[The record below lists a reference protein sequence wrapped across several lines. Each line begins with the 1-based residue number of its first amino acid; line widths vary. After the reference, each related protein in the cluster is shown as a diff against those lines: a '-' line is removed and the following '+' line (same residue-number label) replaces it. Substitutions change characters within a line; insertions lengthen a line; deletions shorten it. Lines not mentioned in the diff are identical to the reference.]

1 MIALDLS
8 VVALFDLLNPVT
20 ALDREAA
27 ALFDLHNPLLG
38 LCLLEAELDKLSDSG
53 LIFKLVVA
61 ELLGLITLLLGLDIL
76 ATAFDTPA
84 TVVPINGVDC
94 LPEAEMVLDGCRVA
108 GFDLVTWWHGT
119 AECLVVFLSANFGFK
134 RRLSGTTVVTV
145 VFLCPFSVG
154 RATMDLLFLGLI
166 GLNKGLAGPEL
177 ITTPT
182 VFFASIEANPVG
194 KGPDPA
200 DLPPVLSDNLTF
212 PELATARSLV
222 LVVLVP
228 VTVDSVKT
236 GFDDTAVRVGGIL
249 IVLAVLLAL
258 PAVLIPLL

>member
-1 MIALDLS
+1 MDPRNSVIALDLS

-27 ALFDLHNPLLG
+27 VLFDLHNPLLG

-61 ELLGLITLLLGLDIL
+61 ELLGLINPVFTLGLVELITLLLGLDIL

-84 TVVPINGVDC
+84 TVVPLNGVDC
-94 LPEAEMVLDGCRVA
+94 LPEAEMVLDGCRDA

-119 AECLVVFLSANFGFK
+119 AECLVVFLSANFGFN

-182 VFFASIEANPVG
+182 VFFCFN
-194 KGPDPA
+194 
-200 DLPPVLSDNLTF
+200 
-212 PELATARSLV
+212 
-222 LVVLVP
+222 
-228 VTVDSVKT
+228 
-236 GFDDTAVRVGGIL
+236 
-249 IVLAVLLAL
+249 
-258 PAVLIPLL
+258 